1 MVKYF
6 KLKFF
11 ELTFERYPNLFR
23 PSSKP
28 FISGDSFRNI
38 ANHVFDE
45 TKSFKGSDVK
55 EKDIVFVSPTVIDFY
70 FHLIH
75 PEINNKYILITHNSD
90 IRIGKSINKY
100 LDEKI
105 IHWYA
110 SNLDI
115 KIDKNISLL
124 PMGLENLRRL
134 RYGRL
139 KNFKNKKII
148 KNKLILC
155 SIKDTPEFD
164 EKIQSFYPDMEKR
177 INIKK
182 VFLNNRN
189 VELEEFKSYK
199 DYFSELRH
207 YKFLICPPSSGF
219 DTYRIWEGLL
229 LDVFPIFEIN
239 QFTLNLKNLGVP
251 GIYLEN
257 WKSLENFNEV
267 SLNEVYSELIKDD
280 YKKFVSYDYWH
291 KEIINN

>member
-55 EKDIVFVSPTVIDFY
+55 EKDIVFVNPTVIDFY

-90 IRIGKSINKY
+90 IRIGKSINKH

-115 KIDKNISLL
+115 KTDKNISLL

-139 KNFKNKKII
+139 KNFKK
-148 KNKLILC
+148 
-155 SIKDTPEFD
+155 
-164 EKIQSFYPDMEKR
+164 
-177 INIKK
+177 
-182 VFLNNRN
+182 
-189 VELEEFKSYK
+189 
-199 DYFSELRH
+199 
-207 YKFLICPPSSGF
+207 
-219 DTYRIWEGLL
+219 
-229 LDVFPIFEIN
+229 
-239 QFTLNLKNLGVP
+239 
-251 GIYLEN
+251 
-257 WKSLENFNEV
+257 
-267 SLNEVYSELIKDD
+267 
-280 YKKFVSYDYWH
+280 
-291 KEIINN
+291 